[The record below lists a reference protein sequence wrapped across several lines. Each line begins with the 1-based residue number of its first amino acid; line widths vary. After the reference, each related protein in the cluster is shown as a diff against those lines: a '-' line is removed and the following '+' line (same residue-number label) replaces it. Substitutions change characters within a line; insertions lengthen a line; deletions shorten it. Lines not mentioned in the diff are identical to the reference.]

1 MDIKEELSALPKAWG
16 YVAVKNKR
24 PYQNDWQ
31 NNPLKKSQLIK
42 ELVAKRSTGIGVCCG
57 TPSGGLLFLDHDGP
71 SAAKILGEW
80 GFSLS
85 SLPPSWMVTSGRVG
99 RFQII
104 YKVPEKYWSKIKTR
118 KYQTGVKDEDGS
130 VEQIELRWDGTQ
142 SIVSG
147 SHPMTDGYRWMDG
160 RSPRD
165 IKEIAEAPIE
175 IIKKMME
182 PNKKKIKTPPIQT
195 LNSDTDKAR
204 SLLQSINPSRLDDY
218 DTWLKIGMAAH
229 SVGDD
234 SLLSD
239 WEQLSQKNSKYKSGE
254 CEKKWSSFKSSGVSL
269 GTLQKYATEDGWT
282 PPPRTFPTSIEPKE
296 ESSPIPRKLEQLTS
310 QELMNFLRNLKQEIR
325 FNTFSHSIE
334 MDGKVIKNI
343 EIFYLTLAE
352 LGYKVPKEMA
362 VDCLLKV
369 AHENEYDPVKLYLD
383 HCYNEIQPAYIESL
397 ASTYLR
403 PQDQN
408 LTEPTIYD
416 TMLKLTLINAVRRV
430 YIPGC
435 KHDTATVLQGSQ
447 GIKKSSFWQTLFGP
461 FFSDALGDISS
472 KDDLLVLHRSWG
484 MEWSEIDGVTSRK
497 HAGVVKAFL
506 SRATDLLRVPYG
518 KAVEEWPR
526 RGIICG
532 STNKE
537 SGLLI
542 DDTGNRRFH
551 IIPCTAK
558 SIDLDSLQLERD
570 SLWSG
575 AVHAFKNK
583 EQHFLS
589 TEQENQIEKENLGY
603 MVDSPWLS
611 VITNYLNDPAN
622 AVKDITI
629 ELLLTDAVE
638 KPIERQT
645 KSDIMTVSSIL
656 KSLHYE
662 RKRKRLMGTPKWV
675 WFPPVLTPVLT
686 TENA

>member
-31 NNPLKKSQLIK
+31 NNPLKKSELIK

-57 TPSGGLLFLDHDGP
+57 TPSGGLLFLDHDGL

-104 YKVPEKYWSKIKTR
+104 YQVPEKYWSKIKTR
-118 KYQTGVKDEDGS
+118 KFQTGVKDEDGS

-165 IKEIAEAPIE
+165 IEKIAEAPFAIIE
-175 IIKKMME
+175 KMME
-182 PNKKKIKTPPIQT
+182 PKKKKAPQIQT

-204 SLLQSINPSRLDDY
+204 SLLQSINPNRLDDY
-218 DTWLKIGMAAH
+218 DTWVKIGMAAH

-234 SLLSD
+234 SLLFD

-269 GTLQKYATEDGWT
+269 GTLQKFASEDGWT
-282 PPPRTFPTSIEPKE
+282 PPPRSFPTSIEPKE
-296 ESSPIPRKLEQLTS
+296 ESSPVPRKLEQLTS
-310 QELMNFLRNLKQEIR
+310 QELINFLRNLKQEIR

-383 HCYNEIQPAYIESL
+383 HCYNEIQPTYIESL

-403 PQDQN
+403 PQDQS

-430 YIPGC
+430 YMPGC

-484 MEWSEIDGVTSRK
+484 MEWSEIDGITSRK

-506 SRATDLLRVPYG
+506 SRSTDLLRVPYG

-526 RGIICG
+526 RGIIVG

-551 IIPCTAK
+551 VIPCTAK

-570 SLWSG
+570 SLWSA
-575 AVHAFKNK
+575 AVHAFKNN
-583 EQHFLS
+583 EPHFLS
-589 TEQENQIEKENLGY
+589 YEEEHQIEKENLSY
-603 MVDSPWLS
+603 MVDSPWSS
-611 VITNYLNDPAN
+611 VISHWLNDPSN
-622 AVKDITI
+622 SVKDITI
-629 ELLLTDAVE
+629 EVLLTDAIE

-645 KSDIMTVSSIL
+645 KSDMMTVSQIL
-656 KSLHYE
+656 RSLKYD
-662 RKRKRLMGTPKWV
+662 RKKKRVMGTPKWV
-675 WFPPVLTPVLT
+675 WFQKSS
-686 TENA
+686 

>member
-1 MDIKEELSALPKAWG
+1 MDIKEELLDLPKEWA
-16 YVAVKNKR
+16 YVAVKFKR

-31 NNPLKKSQLIK
+31 NNPLKQSQLFK

-57 TPSGGLLFLDHDGP
+57 VPSGGLLFLDHDGP

-104 YKVPEKYWSKIKTR
+104 YKVPKKYWSKIKTR
-118 KYQTGVKDEDGS
+118 KFQTGVKDEDGS
-130 VEQIELRWDGTQ
+130 VEQIELRWNGTQ

-147 SHPMTDGYRWMDG
+147 KHPKTDGYRWMDG

-165 IKEIAEAPIE
+165 IKKIAEAPLAIIE
-175 IIKKMME
+175 KMME
-182 PNKKKIKTPPIQT
+182 PKKKKTPQIQT
-195 LNSDTDKAR
+195 LNSDSDKAR
-204 SLLQSINPSRLDDY
+204 SLLQSINPNRLDDY
-218 DTWLKIGMAAH
+218 DTWVKIGMAAH

-234 SLLSD
+234 SLLFD
-239 WEQLSQKNSKYKSGE
+239 WEQLSQKNSKYQTGD

-269 GTLQKYATEDGWT
+269 GTLQKFASEDGWT
-282 PPPRTFPTSIEPKE
+282 PPPRSFPTSIEPKE
-296 ESSPIPRKLEQLTS
+296 ESTPVPRKLEQLTS
-310 QELMNFLRNLKQEIR
+310 QELINFLRNLKHEIR

-343 EIFYLTLAE
+343 ELFYLTLAE

-362 VDCLLKV
+362 IDCLLKV

-383 HCYNEIQPAYIESL
+383 HCYNEIKPEKYIIDRL
-397 ASTYLR
+397 ATFYLR
-403 PQDQN
+403 PQDVSLN
-408 LTEPTIYD
+408 KPTIYD

-447 GIKKSSFWQTLFGP
+447 GIKKSTFWQTLFGP

-506 SRATDLLRVPYG
+506 SRSTDLLRVPYG

-526 RGIICG
+526 RGIIVG

-551 IIPCTAK
+551 IIPCTTK
-558 SIDLDSLQLERD
+558 SIELDSLQLERD
-570 SLWSG
+570 YIWSA

-583 EQHFLS
+583 ESHFLS
-589 TEQENQIEKENLGY
+589 FKQENQIEKENLGY
-603 MVDSPWLS
+603 MVDSPWSS
-611 VITNYLNDPAN
+611 VISHWLNDPSN
-622 AVKDITI
+622 SVKDITI
-629 ELLLTDAVE
+629 EVLLTDAIE

-645 KSDIMTVSSIL
+645 KSDMMTVSQIL
-656 KSLHYE
+656 RSLKYD
-662 RKRKRLMGTPKWV
+662 RKKKRVMGTPKWV
-675 WFPPVLTPVLT
+675 WFQKSS
-686 TENA
+686 

>member
-1 MDIKEELSALPKAWG
+1 
-16 YVAVKNKR
+16 
-24 PYQNDWQ
+24 
-31 NNPLKKSQLIK
+31 
-42 ELVAKRSTGIGVCCG
+42 
-57 TPSGGLLFLDHDGP
+57 
-71 SAAKILGEW
+71 
-80 GFSLS
+80 
-85 SLPPSWMVTSGRVG
+85 MVTSGRVG

-165 IKEIAEAPIE
+165 LKDIAEAPIE

-182 PNKKKIKTPPIQT
+182 SNKKKTTTPQIQT

-269 GTLQKYATEDGWT
+269 GTLQKFASEDGWT

-296 ESSPIPRKLEQLTS
+296 ESTPVPRKLEQLTS

-526 RGIICG
+526 RGIIVG

-570 SLWSG
+570 SLWSA

-583 EQHFLS
+583 ESHFLS
-589 TEQENQIEKENLGY
+589 FEQENQIEKENLGY

-629 ELLLTDAVE
+629 ELLLSDAVE

>member
-1 MDIKEELSALPKAWG
+1 MDIKEELSVLPKTWG

-31 NNPLKKSQLIK
+31 NNPLKQSQLFK

-71 SAAKILGEW
+71 SAGKILGEW

-118 KYQTGVKDEDGS
+118 KFQTGVKDEDGS

-165 IKEIAEAPIE
+165 LKEIAEAPFAIIE
-175 IIKKMME
+175 KMME
-182 PNKKKIKTPPIQT
+182 PKKKKSPQIQT
-195 LNSDTDKAR
+195 LNSDSDKAR
-204 SLLQSINPSRLDDY
+204 SLLQSINPNRLDDY
-218 DTWLKIGMAAH
+218 DTWVKIGMAAH

-234 SLLSD
+234 SLLFD
-239 WEQLSQKNSKYKSGE
+239 WEQLSQKNSKYQSGD
-254 CEKKWSSFKSSGVSL
+254 CQKKWSSFKSSGVSL
-269 GTLQKYATEDGWT
+269 GTLQKFASEDGWT
-282 PPPRTFPTSIEPKE
+282 PPPRSFPTSIEPKK
-296 ESSPIPRKLEQLTS
+296 ESTLVPRKLEQLTS
-310 QELMNFLRNLKQEIR
+310 QELINFLRNLKQEIR

-383 HCYNEIQPAYIESL
+383 HCYNEIQPTYIESL

-403 PQDQN
+403 PQDQS

-416 TMLKLTLINAVRRV
+416 TILKLTLINAVRRV
-430 YIPGC
+430 FIPGC

-484 MEWSEIDGVTSRK
+484 MEWSEIDGITSRK

-506 SRATDLLRVPYG
+506 SRSTDLLRVPYG

-526 RGIICG
+526 RGIIVG
-532 STNKE
+532 SSNKE

-551 IIPCTAK
+551 VIPCTAK

-570 SLWSG
+570 ALWSA
-575 AVHAFKNK
+575 AVHAFKNN
-583 EQHFLS
+583 EPHFLS
-589 TEQENQIEKENLGY
+589 YEQEHQIEKENLSY
-603 MVDSPWLS
+603 MVDSPWS
-611 VITNYLNDPAN
+611 SIISHWLNDPSN
-622 AVKDITI
+622 SIKDITI
-629 ELLLTDAVE
+629 ELLLSEAVE

-645 KSDIMTVSSIL
+645 KSDMMTVSQIL
-656 KSLHYE
+656 RSLKYD
-662 RKRKRLMGTPKWV
+662 RKKKRVMGTPKWV
-675 WFPPVLTPVLT
+675 WFQKSS
-686 TENA
+686 